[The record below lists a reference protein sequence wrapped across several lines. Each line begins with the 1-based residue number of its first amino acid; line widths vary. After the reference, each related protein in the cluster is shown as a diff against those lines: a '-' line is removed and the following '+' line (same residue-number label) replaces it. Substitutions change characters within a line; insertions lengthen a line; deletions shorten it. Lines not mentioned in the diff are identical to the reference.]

1 MYHSIIQTSF
11 TSLKDSHVLPQFTTH
26 FFQAPGDHGCFTL
39 SIILLFPQEYHRIKK
54 SYSVFFQTDFLFINV
69 YLSFLH
75 VFLWL
80 DNSFLF
86 IAGEYSI
93 VGIDQSL
100 FIHSPI
106 EGYLGCFQVLVITSK
121 APLNICML
129 FFCGLSFQICWVNS

>member
-1 MYHSIIQTSF
+1 M
-11 TSLKDSHVLPQFTTH
+11 
-26 FFQAPGDHGCFTL
+26 FFQID
-39 SIILLFPQEYHRIKK
+39 
-54 SYSVFFQTDFLFINV
+54 FFFINMC
-69 YLSFLH
+69 LSFLH

-100 FIHSPI
+100 FIYSPI
-106 EGYLGCFQVLVITSK
+106 EGYLGCFQVLVIMSK

-129 FFCGLSFQICWVNS
+129 SFCGHSFQICWVNN